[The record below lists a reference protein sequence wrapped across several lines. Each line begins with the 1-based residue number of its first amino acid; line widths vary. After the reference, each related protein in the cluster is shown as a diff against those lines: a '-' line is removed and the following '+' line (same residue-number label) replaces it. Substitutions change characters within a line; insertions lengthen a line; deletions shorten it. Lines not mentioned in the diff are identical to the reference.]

1 MQNILRYLTPEILA
15 WESGNI
21 REVRPLGS
29 VLCLPDGREWY
40 AFGFTR
46 DAYYGSL
53 SLLMASSRREC
64 GEWARANSPAAIRFG
79 AQRYLIDTTAYRMFS
94 GNDDQLFRLPLLL
107 RDRPPMPDWLRS
119 TPLSRLLM
127 VDARVDRAPERIP
140 SGPAELLLRDGRGWD
155 LTASRAELRTM

>member
-1 MQNILRYLTPEILA
+1 MHEALKNILQYLTPEILA

-64 GEWARANSPAAIRFG
+64 GEWARANSPPAIRFRGTGPRRTAPAVRRSGCCGMG
-79 AQRYLIDTTAYRMFS
+79 AAGT
-94 GNDDQLFRLPLLL
+94 
-107 RDRPPMPDWLRS
+107 
-119 TPLSRLLM
+119 
-127 VDARVDRAPERIP
+127 
-140 SGPAELLLRDGRGWD
+140 
-155 LTASRAELRTM
+155 

>member
-21 REVRPLGS
+21 QEVRPLGS

-53 SLLMASSRREC
+53 SLLMASSRRVRRM
-64 GEWARANSPAAIRFG
+64 GAGQQSGGYPLRRAAVS
-79 AQRYLIDTTAYRMFS
+79 Y
-94 GNDDQLFRLPLLL
+94 
-107 RDRPPMPDWLRS
+107 
-119 TPLSRLLM
+119 
-127 VDARVDRAPERIP
+127 
-140 SGPAELLLRDGRGWD
+140 
-155 LTASRAELRTM
+155 

>member
-21 REVRPLGS
+21 QEVRPLGS

-94 GNDDQLFRLPLLL
+94 GNDDQLFRTPGWTG
-107 RDRPPMPDWLRS
+107 PRS
-119 TPLSRLLM
+119 TS
-127 VDARVDRAPERIP
+127 
-140 SGPAELLLRDGRGWD
+140 PAVRRSCCCGMGAAG
-155 LTASRAELRTM
+155 T

>member
-21 REVRPLGS
+21 QEVRPLGS

-53 SLLMASSRREC
+53 SLLMAENGRGPTVRRLSAS
-64 GEWARANSPAAIRFG
+64 ARSGIL
-79 AQRYLIDTTAYRMFS
+79 LI
-94 GNDDQLFRLPLLL
+94 
-107 RDRPPMPDWLRS
+107 RPPIGCS
-119 TPLSRLLM
+119 AATTISC
-127 VDARVDRAPERIP
+127 
-140 SGPAELLLRDGRGWD
+140 SGCRCCCGTVRPC
-155 LTASRAELRTM
+155 RTG